1 MLETDSVITFSDRL
15 GAWKARWGIGRM
27 NYKVAPGLYRLG
39 RPDRQSPVFVSANYK
54 MSFDILRSS
63 LSGRDG
69 WILVLDT
76 KGINVWC
83 AAGKGTFGTMELMGR
98 IVAEKLEDVVSHR
111 TVICPQLGAPGIRQH
126 VVKGMTGFNV
136 VYGPVRAVDLP
147 AFLDAGLKASPEM
160 RRVRF
165 GFLDRLV
172 LSPMELVTFGKYF
185 IPTAILAFLFDG
197 PLGMLILLSFL
208 CGAVL
213 VPALLPFVPLRSF
226 SGKGAVIGLLAPLAL
241 RPLLPCAAAPLLS
254 AALMSAASASFVG
267 MNFTGAST
275 YTGMTGVRKEMR
287 VAVPLQLACAAL
299 GLGLWIYWRL
309 AK

>member
-1 MLETDSVITFSDRL
+1 MRETDSVITFADRL

-27 NYKVAPGLYRLG
+27 NYLVEPGLYRLG
-39 RPDRQSPVFVSANYK
+39 KPDRRSPVFVSANYK

-63 LSGRDG
+63 LAGRDG

-98 IVAEKLEDVVSHR
+98 IVSEKLEEVVDHR

-126 VVKGMTGFNV
+126 VVKGLSGFNV
-136 VYGPVRAVDLP
+136 VYGPVRAGDLP
-147 AFLDAGLKASPEM
+147 RFLDAGMKASPEM
-160 RRVRF
+160 RRVSF
-165 GFLDRLV
+165 GFMERIV
-172 LSPMELVTFGKYF
+172 LSPMEIVTFGKYF
-185 IPTAILAFLFDG
+185 IPAALLAMLFD
-197 PLGMLILLSFL
+197 PALGLLILSAFF

-213 VPALLPFVPLRSF
+213 VPAFLPAVPLRSF
-226 SGKGAVIGLLAPLAL
+226 SGKGAVLGLLAPLAVG
-241 RPLLPCAAAPLLS
+241 PLLPLSASPLLA
-254 AALMSAASASFVG
+254 AALMSSASASFVG

-287 VAVPLQLACAAL
+287 MAVPLQVACAVI
-299 GLGLWIYWRL
+299 GLGLWIYWRI